1 MFTPPKRIREGGN
14 HDPKPMNPSPVPTSI
29 GIIMDGN
36 RRWAKERNLP
46 TLDGHRAGYEKLKE
60 VVRWA
65 KEAGVQYVTVY
76 AFSTENWLRDKKEVS
91 YLMDLFSWVLEHET
105 NEIHKENIR
114 VRYIGDLS
122 RLSPQLQKLVADAE
136 KKTAQNTGIT
146 LVSAV
151 SYGGR
156 KEILDAVNAL
166 IRKNTKAEITEA
178 DFSKALY
185 TSDIPDP
192 DLIIRTSGEMRT
204 SGFLPW
210 QAVYSELFFIK
221 TFWPAVSK
229 EEFLDIL
236 KQFGARQRRLGR

>member
-1 MFTPPKRIREGGN
+1 
-14 HDPKPMNPSPVPTSI
+14 MNPTSIPLSI

-65 KEAGVQYVTVY
+65 GTAGVKYVTVY

-105 NEIHKENIR
+105 DEIHKENIK

-122 RLSPQLQKLVADAE
+122 RLSPKIQKLITEVE
-136 KKTAQNTGIT
+136 KKTANNTGVT

-166 IRKNTKAEITEA
+166 IKKNSKTEITEA

-221 TFWPAVSK
+221 TFWPAFTR
-229 EEFLDIL
+229 EEFSEIL
-236 KQFGARQRRLGR
+236 AQFGARQRRLGK

>member
-1 MFTPPKRIREGGN
+1 
-14 HDPKPMNPSPVPTSI
+14 MNLASIPQSI

-36 RRWAKERNLP
+36 RRWAKERNLS

-65 KEAGVQYVTVY
+65 SKAGVKYVTVF

-91 YLMDLFSWVLEHET
+91 YLMDLFSWVLENEIA
-105 NEIHKENIR
+105 EIHKENIKM
-114 VRYIGDLS
+114 RYIGDLS
-122 RLSPQLQKLVADAE
+122 RLSPKLQKLVASAE
-136 KKTAQNTGIT
+136 KKTGKNTGVT

-156 KEILDAVNAL
+156 KEIVDAVNVLRA
-166 IRKNTKAEITEA
+166 KKTKGDITEA

-185 TSDIPDP
+185 THDIPDP

-210 QAVYSELFFIK
+210 QAVYSELFFVK
-221 TFWPAVSK
+221 TFWPAFSK
-229 EEFLDIL
+229 AEFTDIL